1 MKLATTP
8 FLNEAIF
15 SNVSSIIFL
24 LRCSYILIKKYCM
37 AAPSVWILAVAV
49 LHCAFVVFAGY
60 MMIAPFFPQQLESR
74 NISYLFNTSVFGIF
88 YFTAMLIA
96 CFGPRLIK
104 RGCNRIPMIAVG
116 LALFSV
122 SLLSMGLIGSVSSDW
137 LFLALAHLSRLVQGI
152 G

>member
-1 MKLATTP
+1 MITLASTIQP
-8 FLNEAIF
+8 RRRGENR
-15 SNVSSIIFL
+15 S
-24 LRCSYILIKKYCM
+24 LI
-37 AAPSVWILAVAV
+37 
-49 LHCAFVVFAGY
+49 VFAPGLARASSRTGRCHSPEGGGKSQNIRQPAGKREEVSY
-60 MMIAPFFPQQLESR
+60 SQQLQSR
-74 NISYLFNTSVFGIF
+74 NISYFFNTSVFGIF